1 MVTALSVSKDDPKKI
16 LITGLPG
23 AGIKTIKSVVVNN
36 NPPKEMKAAI
46 EKLDVGNALRDVLQK
61 RVLFLPCGGEHN
73 IQDVTDRDKDPIY
86 QHVQALVFV
95 LDVTEQSSYSIA
107 KYWFDAFVQHL
118 HKFSKDARIFLLL
131 NKADLIADTEK
142 APDIIRAAKN
152 LFKTLGLDLY
162 IHETS
167 IFDSSTYFAFKDILT
182 KEMDDQVS
190 IKQYLARFLKD
201 SCYSGLA
208 VYTQDGLP
216 IYEAGELPPLVE
228 FSANVILG
236 SIARIAQE
244 LEAGDEISSTIL
256 QMKTNAFLVIKAVN
270 GKCIFVGL
278 SKKRPKLGQMLIES
292 DQIVEVLKK
301 SMDKE
306 D

>member
-1 MVTALSVSKDDPKKI
+1 MVNALSVSKDDPQKI

-23 AGIKTIKSVVVNN
+23 AGVKTIKAVVVDNT
-36 NPPKEMKAAI
+36 PPNDMKAAI
-46 EKLDVGNALRDVLQK
+46 ERLDIGNSLRDILQQ
-61 RVLFLPCGGEHN
+61 RVLFLPCGGEN
-73 IQDVTDRDKDPIY
+73 SIQDVIDRDSDTIY

-131 NKADLIADTEK
+131 NKVDLLAENDN
-142 APDIIRAAKN
+142 ASDIIRATKN
-152 LFKTLGLDLY
+152 LFITPGLDIY

-167 IFDSSTYFAFKDILT
+167 IFDASTYLAFKDMLT
-182 KEMDDQVS
+182 KEMDNQIS
-190 IKQYLARFLKD
+190 IKQYLNRFIKD

-208 VYTQDGLP
+208 VYSQDGLA
-216 IYEAGELPPLVE
+216 IYEVGVLPPLVD

-236 SIARIAQE
+236 SVERIAEE
-244 LEAGDEISSTIL
+244 LDTGDEISSTIL
-256 QMKTNAFLVIKAVN
+256 QLKKNTFIVFKAIN
-270 GKCIFVGL
+270 QKSIFVGL

-292 DQIVEVLKK
+292 DQIVEILRQ
-301 SMDKE
+301 SMG
-306 D
+306 